1 MLLDEKTGFRLRV
14 GPFVSPAQLTQFL
27 TLNLHPRAERDSR
40 KIRGTKTVLHHEFI
54 IGHFAINSSFRDHI
68 RSALKIFGKD
78 FQIFPRFHR
87 KNVCKI
93 LKSNGRNFVPLL
105 PTIPKIE
112 SIIFFF
118 LKRNKIE
125 NYRNNKLSRFI
136 ISPKI
141 KFSQIYTYNPNSG
154 WNKSK
159 IKKN

>member
-1 MLLDEKTGFRLRV
+1 MRKPDFAYVSGRLSPRHSWPNFWPLTYIREQRGIAEKSVERK
-14 GPFVSPAQLTQFL
+14 QFY
-27 TLNLHPRAERDSR
+27 TTNLSSGILPLIHLSE
-40 KIRGTKTVLHHEFI
+40 I
-54 IGHFAINSSFRDHI
+54 I
-68 RSALKIFGKD
+68 SAPLWKSLVK
-78 FQIFPRFHR
+78 IFPRFHC